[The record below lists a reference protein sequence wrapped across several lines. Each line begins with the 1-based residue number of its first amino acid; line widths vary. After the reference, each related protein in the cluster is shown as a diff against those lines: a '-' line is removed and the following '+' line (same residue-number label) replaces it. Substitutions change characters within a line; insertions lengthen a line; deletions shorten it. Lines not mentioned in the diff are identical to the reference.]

1 MRLHRIRL
9 QFSIAWFSRSSRRTY
24 SRKENPSSVLIRRE
38 SSYSTRDTHTK
49 SGTEVHKT
57 RVKEEEKIQFYSF
70 CVYVRFCSPSSWN
83 KKKNEY
89 YKTWCVYLA
98 ALVFTERS
106 LSIRWSVYVVSWSLI
121 VFSFFLSGF
130 ILFVYFVTPSGRLV
144 STDISVDYCV
154 AQKDRTFCE
163 HPEWMNGEKYDDDF

>member
-1 MRLHRIRL
+1 MSIVLDWQTAWIENNQLAGIRFHSRAPTNLCAFAKNFRGKKLLRKPKLVRLHRIRL

-83 KKKNEY
+83 KKKKRILQNLVCLFGC
-89 YKTWCVYLA
+89 TRVYR
-98 ALVFTERS
+98 T
-106 LSIRWSVYVVSWSLI
+106 
-121 VFSFFLSGF
+121 FSFYPLKC
-130 ILFVYFVTPSGRLV
+130 ICR
-144 STDISVDYCV
+144 
-154 AQKDRTFCE
+154 
-163 HPEWMNGEKYDDDF
+163 